1 MAATIKRWP
10 ARIVLLLM
18 GSVLSAF
25 LATGQAA
32 ADDGRKKAADFL
44 TALSEEA
51 IEKLADLSVGE
62 EERTQRFQEL
72 MEASFDLPAIGKFV
86 LGINWRR
93 ASPEQ
98 RQNFI
103 DAFEDIQVQRF
114 LPMFSD
120 YGGEKLEIAK
130 VRRDQNKSGLFFVHS
145 KIKRPE
151 AEPVFIEW
159 RLRHRSDHYK
169 ILDVKAEG
177 VSMAL
182 TLRAEYGEVVQNY
195 GIDGLI
201 DRLRK
206 KAASGFADAGEG
218 KLSQ

>member
-1 MAATIKRWP
+1 MAATMKRWP
-10 ARIVLLLM
+10 AQIVLLLM
-18 GSVLSAF
+18 GSVLSAI
-25 LATGQAA
+25 LANGRAA
-32 ADDGRKKAADFL
+32 ADDGQKAADFL

-51 IEKLADLSVGE
+51 IEKLADSSVSE
-62 EERTQRFQEL
+62 EARKQRFREL
-72 MEASFDLPAIGKFV
+72 MKTNFDLPAIGKFV

-98 RQNFI
+98 RQDFI
-103 DAFEDIQVQRF
+103 DAFEDIQVYRF
-114 LPMFSD
+114 LPIFSD

-130 VRRDQNKSGLFFVHS
+130 VRRDQNRSGLFFVNS

-159 RLRHRSDHYK
+159 RLRHHSDHYK
-169 ILDVKAEG
+169 ILDLKAEG

-182 TLRAEYGEVVQNY
+182 TLRSEYGEVVQNY

-206 KAASGFADAGEG
+206 KTASGFADAGKG
-218 KLSQ
+218 KLSP